1 VSGASAGGGCARF
14 AAPSGSDSASGGAA
28 APFRTAQRLADSL
41 GPGETGCLRAGS
53 YDAGVTFRHGGSP
66 GAPIT
71 LRSYPGEK
79 ATIHDLVWVSKTA
92 PYTIVEGLYL
102 NGRGI
107 DHPSPTINADDVTF
121 RANDVTND
129 HTDICF
135 LLGDSDGH
143 YGRADRAHIERNRV
157 HDCGRLPATNHDHGI
172 YVESTRDADIEGN
185 WFYDNADFGVHLYP
199 DAQHTTVRGNVID
212 GNGMG
217 VTFSG
222 EGGHASSNNTVE
234 GNIVSNSTIRWN
246 IESWWA
252 DDIGNANTAKR
263 NCLQASNHD
272 HWYNQHGGIDPNQTG
287 FTATTNT
294 TVTDTGY
301 AGRAAKDFRLRA
313 TSLCRATFAGDPDAR
328 PGPEA
333 VDAPAPLLAP
343 LPAPSGPPRPAP
355 ALSPKQA
362 PVSRRVRGGEG
373 LSARRV
379 SLRVAPYASASRR
392 VARGLPLHLIGR
404 VARSYARRGRR
415 ALIQVDT
422 RHGWRTVAVA
432 RVRAGGRFS
441 LRRRISAGRGQRV
454 LRLRARVPGVGISD
468 VARVR
473 PAA

>member
-71 LRSYPGEK
+71 LRGYPGEK

-301 AGRAAKDFRLRA
+301 VNRRGGDLRLA
-313 TSLCRATFAGDPDAR
+313 PQSPCRRYFASDPSAV
-328 PGPEA
+328 PGP
-333 VDAPAPLLAP
+333 DGTAPAHIASRLARR
-343 LPAPSGPPRPAP
+343 AVRP
-355 ALSPKQA
+355 
-362 PVSRRVRGGEG
+362 
-373 LSARRV
+373 RV
-379 SLRVAPYASASRR
+379 SL
-392 VARGLPLHLIGR
+392 VAR
-404 VARSYARRGRR
+404 RSVRRGRR
-415 ALIQVDT
+415 AHLRGRLAGTTAPSGRQVLIYA
-422 RHGWRTVAVA
+422 RTTGHRRLVA
-432 RVRAGGRFS
+432 RVHVRGDGRFS
-441 LRRRISAGRGQRV
+441 ARPRV
-454 LRLRARVPGVGISD
+454 RVRARAVRFRAVVRGVAHSRA
-468 VARVR
+468 VRVR
-473 PAA
+473 VRH